1 MKKKYEKYFQYFLAK
16 RVDRSK
22 MASLIYGVSNN
33 NQKGLGHS
41 VSDEKFNTLSKKPKA
56 LYEQFVSSGT
66 YVRSSEP
73 IHSEGNQRQPQKR
86 NKSSGT
92 KSHAQIPFQYSAA
105 QAPKVPRTSGK
116 KKTNKRGPRKW
127 VPKNKIILLADILNS
142 SCKTPAIVPGQW

>member
-1 MKKKYEKYFQYFLAK
+1 
-16 RVDRSK
+16 

-33 NQKGLGHS
+33 NQKGLGYS
-41 VSDEKFNTLSKKPKA
+41 ESDGKSKTLNKKPKA

-73 IHSEGNQRQPQKR
+73 IHSEGSQRQPQKR

-92 KSHAQIPFQYSAA
+92 KTHAQIPFQYSAA

-127 VPKNKIILLADILNS
+127 VPKNKIILLADFLIRFS
-142 SCKTPAIVPGQW
+142 KTPVKTSGRI

>member
-1 MKKKYEKYFQYFLAK
+1 M
-16 RVDRSK
+16 VISK
-22 MASLIYGVSNN
+22 NLKN
-33 NQKGLGHS
+33 GLGYSELYENHKS
-41 VSDEKFNTLSKKPKA
+41 LNKRLKA

-73 IHSEGNQRQPQKR
+73 IHSEGSQRQPQKR

-92 KSHAQIPFQYSAA
+92 KTHAQIPFQYSAA

-127 VPKNKIILLADILNS
+127 VPKNKIILLADCLIRFS
-142 SCKTPAIVPGQW
+142 KTPVKT